1 MLVCVE
7 CEHLFEEPV
16 WWVETHG
23 LDAPPYER
31 RYGCPKCYGA
41 YIKARKCDN
50 CGEFITSTYVKTE
63 NGKRFCENC
72 YDTYELGE
80 ED

>member
-7 CEHLFEEPV
+7 CGHLFEEPV

-23 LDAPPYER
+23 LSAPPYER
-31 RYGCPKCYGA
+31 RYGCPKCYGT
-41 YIKARKCDN
+41 YVEARRCDN
-50 CGEFITSTYVKTE
+50 CGEFITGAYVKTE
-63 NGKRFCENC
+63 NGERFCENC